1 MYIPPNDFIICSIR
15 VVFVSISILIGIKIM
30 WKYFE
35 VKDRLF
41 LYAGLA
47 WIGMFESWMP
57 SSFGFIAAFFTPNS
71 LPLEVL
77 VIIGNWFL
85 PIGLFTWILLFTKL
99 VYDKHKNV
107 IVYGTAVF
115 GIAFEVLFFFLLFT
129 DSTSVYKQSPPLVST
144 PFNIY
149 YSIIFQMLQL
159 IFLVIFIITGI
170 LFSRKSM
177 KSSNDEVKLK
187 GKFLLAAFLLYLI
200 GALIAILETT
210 ALIILISSIFLI
222 LSSFAFYGGFI
233 LPNWMKKIFSI

>member
-15 VVFVSISILIGIKIM
+15 VVFVSISILIGIKIIL
-30 WKYFE
+30 KYFE
-35 VKDRLF
+35 VKDKLF
-41 LYAGLA
+41 IYAGLA

-71 LPLEVL
+71 LPLDVL

-99 VYDKHKNV
+99 VYEKHKKI
-107 IVYGTAVF
+107 IVYGTAIF
-115 GIAFEVLFFFLLFT
+115 GIVFEVLFFFLLFT
-129 DSTSVYKQSPPLVST
+129 DSTSVYKQSPPLEST

-149 YSIIFQMLQL
+149 YSIIFQVFQF
-159 IFLVIFIITGI
+159 IFLIIFIITGI

-177 KSSNDEVKLK
+177 KASNEEVRLK

-200 GALIAILETT
+200 GALIAILESS
-210 ALIILISSIFLI
+210 ALVILISSIFLI
-222 LSSFAFYGGFI
+222 TSSIAFYGGFM
-233 LPNWMKKIFSI
+233 LPNWMKKLFSN